1 MISTEQNNDERKSQ
15 SNLMKLISSKSQ
27 AGLESKQNKLEKRF
41 LGGCGGGCGGGGC
54 GGGYGGG
61 YEEYGYEEGYEEEY
75 VPYG

>member
-41 LGGCGGGCGGGGC
+41 LGGGGGC